1 MKCNCG
7 GTILP
12 GELFCQECGAKAPRS
27 EDLLPNSFASDEGV
41 LPAGS
46 GQNTA
51 IGKNSIL
58 SNSQIN
64 TTNTTVHNTT
74 IEDDTKKSIVCAV
87 SGKRVL
93 YIESV
98 CCKGCN
104 KDVSVAYYNDLTR
117 RCENCH
123 QEYLQ
128 QYRLAFDSA
137 MASNGIDRFE
147 RSSLDILANKL
158 QLTSSE
164 KTQIEE
170 EVKAQFSTQ
179 PGEAFSELDDLF
191 ELDFID
197 AKKEILKKNDLS
209 SALLKLKQ
217 IYDQVQTN
225 DDVSC
230 YYFLIKALKNPT
242 VYLANFE
249 AKSFED
255 YWENYWYFLA
265 QLANGDKD
273 RKGYNNFKQ
282 NHIKHSNR
290 RDEIILSEAV
300 YFLIIYQ
307 NSQNDGYISK
317 ANDKLLEIENIS
329 SGLLTKL
336 FKTTHQLL
344 TNFDFV
350 DQKFTKLD
358 APDEPGLKEY
368 FNFFL
373 NQLFKIAPAA
383 PPTIKLSHVGN
394 GVVEQPVVKSPE
406 DTSNLSSQ
414 GDSNES
420 KTVTT
425 PVMPSSTNPK
435 IPGLVPPGNIEKPLP
450 KVVSPTTP
458 NQTPISVKTPGLPP
472 APNGVGGIKKP
483 TVPVPG
489 QAKSN
494 SSLPPIPSKPAIPL
508 PGKKP

>member
-1 MKCNCG
+1 MKCSCG
-7 GTILP
+7 SVILP
-12 GELFCQECGAKAPRS
+12 GELFCQECGAKAPRQ
-27 EDLLPNSFASDEGV
+27 EEVAPKSFASEDEA
-41 LPAGS
+41 LPMGS
-46 GQNTA
+46 GPNTA

-64 TTNTTVHNTT
+64 TTNTTVNNTT

-104 KDVSVAYYNDLTR
+104 KDVSSEYYNDLTR

-128 QYRLAFDSA
+128 QYRVAFDAA
-137 MASNGIDRFE
+137 MSGNGVDRFE
-147 RSSLDILANKL
+147 RSSLDLLATKL
-158 QLTSSE
+158 QLTSVE

-170 EVKAQFSTQ
+170 EIKAQFTTQ
-179 PGEAFSELDDLF
+179 AGEAFSELDDLF
-191 ELDFID
+191 ELDFME

-225 DDVSC
+225 DEVSC
-230 YYFLIKALKNPT
+230 YYFLIKALKNPA
-242 VYLANFE
+242 VYIANFE

-282 NHIKHSNR
+282 NHTKHGNR
-290 RDEIILSEAV
+290 KDEIVLSEVV

-307 NSQNDGYISK
+307 SSQNDGYISK

-336 FKTTHQLL
+336 YKTTQQLL
-344 TNFDFV
+344 TNFDYV
-350 DQKFTKLD
+350 DQRFLKLD
-358 APDEPGLKEY
+358 APDEPGLREY
-368 FNFFL
+368 FIFFI
-373 NQLFKIAPAA
+373 NQLYKIAPAPPAFKAA
-383 PPTIKLSHVGN
+383 PISNP
-394 GVVEQPVVKSPE
+394 VVEQPAVKTVENPSNVSGQT
-406 DTSNLSSQ
+406 TSNVSMP
-414 GDSNES
+414 GTPTIPAAS
-420 KTVTT
+420 K
-425 PVMPSSTNPK
+425 PK
-435 IPGLVPPGNIEKPLP
+435 IPGLAMPGKSEKSAPP
-450 KVVSPTTP
+450 VASPPTP
-458 NQTPISVKTPGLPP
+458 TPAVTPIKTPGFPP
-472 APNGVGGIKKP
+472 APSGAGGVKKP
-483 TVPVPG
+483 AIPVPVPG
-489 QAKSN
+489 KST
-494 SSLPPIPSKPAIPL
+494 SGLPTIPGKPAIPL

>member
-1 MKCNCG
+1 MKCSCG
-7 GTILP
+7 SVILP

-27 EDLLPNSFASDEGV
+27 EEIAPKSYASEDEA

-46 GQNTA
+46 GPNTA

-64 TTNTTVHNTT
+64 TTNTTVNNTT

-104 KDVSVAYYNDLTR
+104 KDVSAEYYNELTR
-117 RCENCH
+117 RCENCR
-123 QEYLQ
+123 QDDLQ
-128 QYRLAFDSA
+128 QYRVAFDAA
-137 MASNGIDRFE
+137 MSGNGVDRFE
-147 RSSLDILANKL
+147 RSSLDLLANKL
-158 QLTSSE
+158 HLSAAE
-164 KTQIEE
+164 KIQIEE
-170 EVKAQFSTQ
+170 EIKAQFTTQ
-179 PGEAFSELDDLF
+179 AGEDFSELDDLF
-191 ELDFID
+191 ELDFMD

-225 DDVSC
+225 DEVSC
-230 YYFLIKALKNPT
+230 YYFLIKALKNPA
-242 VYLANFE
+242 VYIANFE

-282 NHIKHSNR
+282 NHTKHSNR
-290 RDEIILSEAV
+290 KDEIILSEVV
-300 YFLIIYQ
+300 YFLVIYQ
-307 NSQNDGYISK
+307 SSQNDGYISK

-344 TNFDFV
+344 TNFDYV
-350 DQKFTKLD
+350 DQRFLKLD
-358 APDEPGLKEY
+358 APDEPGLREY
-368 FNFFL
+368 FIFFI
-373 NQLFKIAPAA
+373 NQLYKISPATPAYVAA
-383 PPTIKLSHVGN
+383 PVNTNLV
-394 GVVEQPVVKSPE
+394 
-406 DTSNLSSQ
+406 TSTDQL
-414 GDSNES
+414 G
-420 KTVTT
+420 VTT
-425 PVMPSSTNPK
+425 KNSTGQSSVGISTPSVPNIPASAKPK
-435 IPGLVPPGNIEKPLP
+435 IPGLAMPGKSEKSTPPIVTPSAPNQL
-450 KVVSPTTP
+450 VSP
-458 NQTPISVKTPGLPP
+458 NKMPGLPP
-472 APNGVGGIKKP
+472 SPAGAGGVQKP
-483 TVPVPG
+483 AIPVPVPG
-489 QAKSN
+489 KSN
-494 SSLPPIPSKPAIPL
+494 ASLPNIPGKPAIPI